1 MTKCPSELTEFLTAI
16 AIIQTGRNQI
26 FQKNDLI
33 MDGGFKS
40 LGVSNWIL
48 AQLNEVSLPIMQTK
62 FDYGEIEKKKIS

>member
-1 MTKCPSELTEFLTAI
+1 MNSTEFLTAI

-48 AQLNEVSLPIMQTK
+48 AQLNEVSLPLMQTQ
-62 FDYGEIEKKKIS
+62 FGYGEI